1 MCPLSP
7 AACLS
12 APPWCGLPRA
22 GVGVPNAFG
31 VSPTAL
37 CPNGVEQ
44 DWGSA
49 CPEHPRGMMSCG
61 PEDLELSVL
70 GWQELGR
77 SYPNNGDA
85 WSPQWR
91 SKAGGVRRFVR
102 RVAAHSRD
110 VGLQMP

>member
-1 MCPLSP
+1 
-7 AACLS
+7 
-12 APPWCGLPRA
+12 
-22 GVGVPNAFG
+22 
-31 VSPTAL
+31 
-37 CPNGVEQ
+37 
-44 DWGSA
+44 
-49 CPEHPRGMMSCG
+49 MSCG

-102 RVAAHSRD
+102 RVAAHSCE
-110 VGLQMP
+110 VGLQMPWGWEQGCGAQRAPGAEPHGPICSAAGARVCNAALGGVH